1 MACHA
6 RRKRE
11 TWSILPS
18 PSDSFESHGST
29 APSLSK
35 KNRNSSKLEIPV
47 LIKASTT
54 TGSRLKFV
62 PSAFRES
69 SILED
74 SLGTKLKE
82 LAMLSRGSLPTRLS
96 QSCPLGGV
104 PLLLH
109 NDYGRDESGD
119 GGGRKTEGQT
129 ERRPRG
135 HASAARSI
143 LPAPGSYYP
152 PRRNSPLSKR
162 PFQETALCFHAV
174 LVKLATGNGSL
185 HRQKGASCSYVSLCD
200 KMKTGATASS
210 RDPGGWCSIGTN
222 LACWPAPGNRLHLRG
237 TLRRLCQAPF
247 ALLAALAM

>member
-6 RRKRE
+6 RLKRE

-69 SILED
+69 SILDD
-74 SLGTKLKE
+74 SLGTKLRE

-109 NDYGRDESGD
+109 NDYGRDEPGD
-119 GGGRKTEGQT
+119 GGEGRKRDRPNDVLSDMLLRLGQLSRHLCPT
-129 ERRPRG
+129 CLGATPPSQEPLTWHVG
-135 HASAARSI
+135 LPQAIASIFEVHLDGCA
-143 LPAPGSYYP
+143 
-152 PRRNSPLSKR
+152 KR
-162 PFQETALCFHAV
+162 PLLFWPLWRCEQR
-174 LVKLATGNGSL
+174 G
-185 HRQKGASCSYVSLCD
+185 VS
-200 KMKTGATASS
+200 S
-210 RDPGGWCSIGTN
+210 
-222 LACWPAPGNRLHLRG
+222 
-237 TLRRLCQAPF
+237 
-247 ALLAALAM
+247 